1 MQALG
6 QLTGGIAH
14 DFSNMLTAVLGNLD
28 LLNRSLEPGSRA
40 AQRASIALQGAVRC
54 SDLTRRLLYFARQKP
69 LQRGVVDLN
78 AVVEGMADIF
88 EQTLDDSIEI
98 ELRPGP
104 TLWSAMAEKSHLES
118 SLLNLVINAR
128 DALPDGGRIVVET
141 ANATVDHAVDDG
153 NFRADAGDYAML
165 SVSDNGTGMPGTVLA
180 RIFEPFFTTKE
191 PGHGTGLGLSMIY
204 SFVQECGGFMT
215 VDSAPGRGTTIRL
228 YLKRWEAVPDAASD
242 PAAAHPRAQDGE
254 TVLVV
259 EDDVEVLHATADSLR
274 ELGYAVVEAA
284 NGAAAL
290 DLLADG
296 RRVDVLFTDIAMP
309 GGMNGWQ
316 LAKAAAERHPALAI
330 LYTSGYTDRA
340 IGGGRDASAEL
351 LHKPYR
357 DYELAEAIRR
367 VLDGASTRSAG
378 EIRLS

>member
-1 MQALG
+1 
-6 QLTGGIAH
+6 
-14 DFSNMLTAVLGNLD
+14 
-28 LLNRSLEPGSRA
+28 
-40 AQRASIALQGAVRC
+40 
-54 SDLTRRLLYFARQKP
+54 
-69 LQRGVVDLN
+69 
-78 AVVEGMADIF
+78 
-88 EQTLDDSIEI
+88 
-98 ELRPGP
+98 
-104 TLWSAMAEKSHLES
+104 MAEKSHLES

-128 DALPDGGRIVVET
+128 DALPEGGRIVVVT
-141 ANATVDHAVDDG
+141 ANQTVDHAVDDG

-165 SVSDNGTGMPGTVLA
+165 SVSDNGIGMPGTVLA

-228 YLKRWEAVPDAASD
+228 YLKRWEAVPDAAGD
-242 PAAAHPRAQDGE
+242 PAAPHPRAQDGE

-259 EDDVEVLHATADSLR
+259 EDDVEVLRATADSLR
-274 ELGYAVVEAA
+274 ELGYDVVEAA

-290 DLLADG
+290 DLLAGG

-316 LAKAAAERHPALAI
+316 LAKAAAERHPALGI
-330 LYTSGYTDRA
+330 LYTSGYADRA
-340 IGGGRDASAEL
+340 LGGGRDASAEL

-367 VLDGASTRSAG
+367 VLDGAPARSTG
-378 EIRLS
+378 EARLT